1 MNCMLNVKD
10 QKVEPDTHWG
20 KERTRTVWT
29 KGRQT
34 RSFTNNLVRKKPKL
48 HGSHQLLLHK
58 GGQPPKGWIRK
69 ITVAENKGRAHKH
82 LNQLDTR
89 CGWVCYENVGLNQGQ
104 PSHFTNRFILF
115 IIGVTL
121 DSIEG
126 LGKKKQ
132 NTNTASALACRSV
145 KELSSSHGHQQLLP
159 S

>member
-1 MNCMLNVKD
+1 M
-10 QKVEPDTHWG
+10 W
-20 KERTRTVWT
+20 TR
-29 KGRQT
+29 GRQT
-34 RSFTNNLVRKKPKL
+34 LSFTNNLVRKKPKL
-48 HGSHQLLLHK
+48 HGSHELLLHK
-58 GGQPPKGWIRK
+58 GGQPLKGWIRK
-69 ITVAENKGRAHKH
+69 ITGAENKGRAHKH

-126 LGKKKQ
+126 LGKRKQ
-132 NTNTASALACRSV
+132 NTNTASTLACRSV